1 MRIDACVAGRSG
13 QVLVLT
19 VRDVEVSLR
28 VTILLRQAK
37 INHIDL
43 VSTLA
48 NAHQEVIRFDV
59 TVDKRL
65 GMDVFNARDELVGQQ
80 QDRLEG
86 EFAIAKV
93 EKILQAWA
101 E

>member
-1 MRIDACVAGRSG
+1 MRVDAGIAGRSG

-19 VRDVEVSLR
+19 VRDVEVSLW

-37 INHIDL
+37 INYIDL
-43 VSTLA
+43 ISTLA
-48 NAHQEVIRFDV
+48 NAHEEIVRLDV
-59 TVDKRL
+59 TVDERL
-65 GMDVFNARDELVGQQ
+65 GMDIFDAGDELVGQQ

-93 EKILQAWA
+93 EKIL
-101 E
+101 